1 MVLPCAGP
9 LRSRMGLRVDLRA
22 RVRVLQAKYIRA
34 ARLPSAAQREEEACF
49 QLARAVEAR
58 DAGIARLEV
67 TAHREGMQ
75 LALYAQSLRESYRSD
90 VAEAVEERSRCG
102 AEYCRAQLVRL
113 KIERTTLSV
122 AHSRRLRLLD
132 TAVAAAKRVAV
143 RTRGDDCDEDAT
155 APESSL
161 EALQSSLA
169 EAFAFD
175 GVDDDFLK
183 ENHAYVART
192 HGAFLA
198 RVRCSPYCPVPPPSH
213 PLLLLA
219 PA

>member
-1 MVLPCAGP
+1 LRKKEYSECLLEREILGNQQEILVIRATYTRKRDVSGWQRWPQAQLRDSGGVGVLGRCGKKNFGAHSISPAAAAAVPKSGSLKNYFVAGP

-90 VAEAVEERSRCG
+90 VAEAVEERS
-102 AEYCRAQLVRL
+102 
-113 KIERTTLSV
+113 
-122 AHSRRLRLLD
+122 
-132 TAVAAAKRVAV
+132 
-143 RTRGDDCDEDAT
+143 
-155 APESSL
+155 
-161 EALQSSLA
+161 
-169 EAFAFD
+169 
-175 GVDDDFLK
+175 
-183 ENHAYVART
+183 
-192 HGAFLA
+192 
-198 RVRCSPYCPVPPPSH
+198 
-213 PLLLLA
+213 
-219 PA
+219 